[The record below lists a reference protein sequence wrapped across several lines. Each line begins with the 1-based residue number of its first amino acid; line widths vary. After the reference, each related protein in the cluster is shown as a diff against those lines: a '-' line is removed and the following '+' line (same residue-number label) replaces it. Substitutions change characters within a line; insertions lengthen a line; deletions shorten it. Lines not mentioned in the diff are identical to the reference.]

1 MENPTPEL
9 VSLIGRLIEIYRPFA
24 EPGTEWREGGESL
37 DALVEARD
45 QALDAAQ
52 PLSERMKELWSLW
65 ETSHP
70 TDAERAAVGQA
81 RNRLVTLGLEVSRS
95 DMMLERVLSEKIAK
109 LKGEASESNRKN
121 QASQAYGKARMG
133 SWLG

>member
-1 MENPTPEL
+1 MENPTQEL

-24 EPGTEWREGGESL
+24 EPGTEWREGGEAL

-109 LKGEASESNRKN
+109 LKNEASESNRKN

>member
-1 MENPTPEL
+1 METPTQEL
-9 VSLIGRLIEIYRPFA
+9 VSLIGRLVEIYRPFA
-24 EPGTEWREGGESL
+24 DPGTEWREGGEPL

-45 QALDAAQ
+45 QALEAAQ

-65 ETSHP
+65 EASHP
-70 TDAERAAVGQA
+70 SEADRAAVGQA

-109 LKGEASESNRKN
+109 LKAEASESNRKS

>member
-1 MENPTPEL
+1 MENPTQEL

-24 EPGTEWREGGESL
+24 EPGTEWREGGEPL

-45 QALDAAQ
+45 QALESAQ
-52 PLSERMKELWSLW
+52 PLSERMKELWTLW
-65 ETSHP
+65 EASHP

-109 LKGEASESNRKN
+109 LKNEASESNRKN

>member
-1 MENPTPEL
+1 MESLSQEL
-9 VSLIGRLIEIYRPFA
+9 VSLIGRLTEIYRPFA
-24 EPGTEWREGGESL
+24 EPGTEWREGGEAL

-45 QALDAAQ
+45 QALEAAQ
-52 PLSERMKELWSLW
+52 PLSERMKELWNQW
-65 ETSHP
+65 EASHP

-109 LKGEASESNRKN
+109 LKNEASESNRKN